1 MLNHDKGFTLIELMI
16 TLVIMSI
23 LLAVAAPNFQNWMDS
38 SKIKSI
44 AESMS
49 SGVNLAR
56 SYSLKTNSFNTLQLD
71 PTFASNVWSV
81 GNKPIKDCD
90 DNDIKDNP
98 IYVSDNNSSSLKN
111 IKIETTI
118 TNCAA
123 PDKIEPFCQQI
134 SFNGLGNV
142 VGYNSYDIVFTNT
155 SNPNVTPIKL
165 HISPS
170 GDTFTCLLINDA
182 NNKNS
187 CVFKQNRRGGQ
198 C

>member
-1 MLNHDKGFTLIELMI
+1 MVKNYSGFTLIELMI

-38 SKIKSI
+38 SKMKSI

-49 SGVNLAR
+49 SAVNLSR
-56 SYSLKTNSFNTLQLD
+56 SHALKTNSLTNLAIDT
-71 PTFASNVWSV
+71 SNS
-81 GNKPIKDCD
+81 G
-90 DNDIKDNP
+90 DIWT
-98 IYVSDNNSSSLKN
+98 ISDFENNVLYKSEASSSIYKN
-111 IKIETTI
+111 INI
-118 TNCAA
+118 TVNQKSCST
-123 PDKIEPFCQQI
+123 KNGESFNGGIL
-134 SFNGLGNV
+134 FNGLGNTL
-142 VGYNSYDIVFTNT
+142 GYSSYDVTFVNT
-155 SNPNVTPIKL
+155 SNGSVTPMVL

-170 GDTFTCLLINDA
+170 GDTFTCLLIDDV